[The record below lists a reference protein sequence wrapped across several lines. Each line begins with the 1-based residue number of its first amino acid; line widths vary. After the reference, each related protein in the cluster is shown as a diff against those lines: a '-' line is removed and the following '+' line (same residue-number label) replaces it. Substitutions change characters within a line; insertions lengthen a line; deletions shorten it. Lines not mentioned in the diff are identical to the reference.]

1 MQCLSVDYYVKL
13 IFMNMFKRAIAQF
26 AAGFLLVIIFILTM
40 FQFSVQAQLFNST
53 IDRLPVKE
61 KVDLR
66 NGQVVV
72 NGKNGKYV
80 AKILV
85 IAPTAVV
92 WSVLTDYQN
101 FSKFLP
107 NVISSQI
114 IAANG
119 NRQIVE
125 QVDSRQ
131 VLFVTK
137 RSRVRTENILTKNQ
151 RIDFNLVD
159 GDLKQLQGYWLLEPV
174 AQYSSTKPTQ
184 VLITQNIS
192 AQPRSGI
199 PRGLFEQVFK
209 DSLKDNLAAISRE
222 VKRRT
227 Q

>member
-1 MQCLSVDYYVKL
+1 MSKL
-13 IFMNMFKRAIAQF
+13 AIAQF
-26 AAGFLLVIIFILTM
+26 VASFLLVIISILTM
-40 FQFSVQAQLFNST
+40 FQMPVQAQLFNST
-53 IDRLPVKE
+53 VDRLPVKE
-61 KVDLR
+61 RVDLR
-66 NGQVVV
+66 NGKVVV
-72 NGKNGKYV
+72 NGENGKYV
-80 AKILV
+80 IKILV

-92 WSVLTDYQN
+92 WSVLTDFQN

-137 RSRVRTENILTKNQ
+137 RSRVRTENVLTKNQ

-174 AQYSSTKPTQ
+174 AHYSDTKHTQ
-184 VLITQNIS
+184 VLITQNIT
-192 AQPRSGI
+192 AQPKSGI
-199 PRGLFEQVFK
+199 PRGLFERIFK
-209 DSLKDNLAAISRE
+209 DSLEDNLKAIQRE
-222 VKRRT
+222 IERRS